1 MEEWKK
7 EFWKAPT
14 LLDTTNPDISA
25 FRKNGGKLIIL
36 HGTADRVLALSGTI
50 DYYNKFV
57 EKFGQRPLNNFVK
70 FYIVPG
76 YGHGKESVFTMGRN
90 VLQDLDH
97 WVVSKEEPG
106 NLVVTDQNEKTKGRA
121 LPLQVYPGYPRY
133 SGNGNVNSAAIYV
146 YGSLANGR

>member
-1 MEEWKK
+1 M
-7 EFWKAPT
+7 
-14 LLDTTNPDISA
+14 LDTTNPDISA

-36 HGTADRVLALSGTI
+36 HGTADQVLALSGTI
-50 DYYNKFV
+50 DYYNELV
-57 EKFGQRPLNNFVK
+57 EKFGQRPLNYFVK

-76 YGHGKESVFTMGRN
+76 YGHGKESAFTMGID